1 MLTQTSRYV
10 LSVLCHLARHRTHR
24 VPAREIAA
32 ATGTPPNYV
41 GKILGVLRKRGVVTA
56 QKGWGGGFALDP
68 QAGDLSLGELLGYFG
83 ERPEPVECPF
93 VEPQCGCPLARRHQ
107 PSAMA
112 GGVAAGARPPSGPSA
127 ERSADPVV
135 CPYGA
140 ADCLVAAPC
149 PLHAHW
155 AKVREGSWGL
165 AGTTVSEMVQG
176 GAG

>member
-10 LSVLCHLARHRTHR
+10 LSVLCHLARHSTHR
-24 VPAREIAA
+24 VPAHEIAA
-32 ATGTPPNYV
+32 ATGTPANYV

-56 QKGWGGGFALDP
+56 QKGWGGGFALGP

-93 VEPQCGCPLARRHQ
+93 VEPQCGCPLSRRHE
-107 PSAMA
+107 PSGMPRSVA
-112 GGVAAGARPPSGPSA
+112 VAARPGNPSVEG
-127 ERSADPVV
+127 RADPVV
-135 CPYGA
+135 CPYGPA
-140 ADCLVAAPC
+140 ECLVAAPC
-149 PLHAHW
+149 PLHVHW

-165 AGTTVSEMVQG
+165 AGTAVAEMIRA